1 MKTGITH
8 ICDAIDNGLYLRLI
22 DGCFVIVKGANI
34 LAKMCCF
41 NGLNSPL
48 DSYDQ
53 KNLYIPA
60 HSVELLFD
68 NRINEY
74 MTKVDKNLKAFMN
87 RGFILWANYPEFD
100 MNGLPVPDEK
110 LSLKLRVTTVGFF
123 VSPEKGESPETEFTY
138 EVVDI
143 PWYKFFTTLQNPI
156 TPITPDTP
164 DNYHYLIDKVEIVND
179 NDYEVNVNSLLINVR
194 GDGASLDNVL
204 IGC

>member
-41 NGLNSPL
+41 NTLNSPL

-53 KNLYIPA
+53 KNLLIPA
-60 HSVELLFD
+60 HSTEILFD

-74 MTKVDKNLKAFMN
+74 RMHIDDKLKSYMN

-100 MNGLPVPDEK
+100 ENGLEVPDTD
-110 LSLKLRVTTVGFF
+110 LSLKLRVTSVGNYN
-123 VSPEKGESPETEFTY
+123 SPETEFIFDV
-138 EVVDI
+138 EDI

-156 TPITPDTP
+156 TTDM
-164 DNYHYLIDKVEIVND
+164 DKLIDKVEIVND
-179 NDYEVNVNSLLINVR
+179 NDYEVNVNSLLINVSK
-194 GDGASLDNVL
+194 DGSSLDNVL

>member
-41 NGLNSPL
+41 NTLNSPL

-53 KNLYIPA
+53 KNLLIPA
-60 HSVELLFD
+60 HSTEILFD

-74 MTKVDKNLKAFMN
+74 RMHIDDKLKSYMN

-100 MNGLPVPDEK
+100 ENGLEVPDTD
-110 LSLKLRVTTVGFF
+110 LSLKLRVTSVGTYN
-123 VSPEKGESPETEFTY
+123 SPETEFIFDV
-138 EVVDI
+138 EDI

-156 TPITPDTP
+156 TTDM
-164 DNYHYLIDKVEIVND
+164 DKLIDKVEIVND
-179 NDYEVNVNSLLINVR
+179 NDYEVNVNSLLINVSK
-194 GDGASLDNVL
+194 DGSSLDNVL